1 MTFYKS
7 LLFVAVPIGLFFS
20 ATFQT
25 KTEWSQD
32 SASGKANPSIQT
44 QPKADENEVWGIDIS
59 HHQENV
65 NWSVLAEKNKPHF
78 VILKSTEGTSV
89 KDRKYSE
96 YYTSARKHEIT
107 VGTYHFF
114 SYRSKGNT
122 QASNYMTTAKIQKG
136 DIIPILDVEYRR
148 HMPSRAVIIK
158 EIQSF
163 CKEVYKKYK
172 VKPILYCNHSY
183 YYKYLAND
191 FKDYKFWIAD
201 YQNEPRVEWVMWQ
214 HTEKAKIQGIPEYV
228 DRNILNPKH
237 KLSDFIVN

>member
-1 MTFYKS
+1 MTFYKTIM
-7 LLFVAVPIGLFFS
+7 FVFVPVGLFLSGLFS
-20 ATFQT
+20 GNTIQSEKEIKNNDNT
-25 KTEWSQD
+25 
-32 SASGKANPSIQT
+32 SIQIK
-44 QPKADENEVWGIDIS
+44 PEEKEDEVWGIDIS

-78 VILKSTEGTSV
+78 VILKSTEGTSL

-114 SYRSKGNT
+114 SYRSKGLT
-122 QASNYMTTAKIQKG
+122 QAGNYMATAKIQKG

-158 EIQSF
+158 EIQAF
-163 CKEVYKKYK
+163 CKEINKKYK

-183 YYKYLAND
+183 YYKYLSND

-201 YQNEPRVEWVMWQ
+201 YQKEPRVEWVMWQ
-214 HTEKAKIQGIPEYV
+214 HTEKAKLHGIPEYV